1 MIDRLIADAADTLGR
16 MGAGNPRFE
25 AELLLGHALQRPRI
39 FLFTHP
45 EHEPSDVEQT
55 RFGELLGRRLS
66 GEPLQYVLGTA
77 AFRDLTLRV
86 RPGIAI
92 PRCETEVLVEI
103 AWERLRCWRERNLGQ
118 AAFGGHAARAD
129 SGAHAGLPARGPGR
143 KPPAE
148 RRPWVIDVGVGS
160 GAILLALMFEAAAE
174 AEESHSP
181 DHKRET
187 WFRPLGVDL
196 SPHAIEVTAGNA
208 RSCGLPEPCL
218 LHADLLSAIG
228 PAADVAAIVSNPPY
242 VTSAEMRAL
251 PCEIREY
258 EPPVALHGGPDGLAV
273 IRELLD
279 QSIPFVERGTLLCF
293 EIGATQDEALRAEL
307 AGRGL
312 LELASIHR
320 DLAGRPRVVVVEPSA
335 PQDEVR
341 SS

>member
-1 MIDRLIADAADTLGR
+1 
-16 MGAGNPRFE
+16 
-25 AELLLGHALQRPRI
+25 
-39 FLFTHP
+39 
-45 EHEPSDVEQT
+45 
-55 RFGELLGRRLS
+55 
-66 GEPLQYVLGTA
+66 
-77 AFRDLTLRV
+77 
-86 RPGIAI
+86 
-92 PRCETEVLVEI
+92 
-103 AWERLRCWRERNLGQ
+103 
-118 AAFGGHAARAD
+118 
-129 SGAHAGLPARGPGR
+129 
-143 KPPAE
+143 
-148 RRPWVIDVGVGS
+148 
-160 GAILLALMFEAAAE
+160 MFEAAAE
-174 AEESHSP
+174 AEGSHGP
-181 DHKRET
+181 NYKRET

-208 RSCGLPEPCL
+208 RSCGLPLPEPCL